1 MLVNAGDPIT
11 GQYTERTEKWKAIA
25 KKAKQD
31 YKQEGFFTD
40 LKFENIQDKLGVNGQ
55 WINERM
61 KEERVTASQS
71 GGNDT
76 VSNNAAWWLV
86 YIISIFLYIY
96 IYIF

>member
-61 KEERVTASQS
+61 KEEHGLQS
-71 GGNDT
+71 
-76 VSNNAAWWLV
+76 S
-86 YIISIFLYIY
+86 IY
-96 IYIF
+96 IYVFFHGRIILLS